1 MSVVTRAEQVSV
13 EGGVMSAHLAVPTSG
28 RGPGLLLLQE
38 IFGVNDYI
46 TGRAAT
52 LAGMGYTVLAPDL
65 YWRLEP
71 ELALPHDAE
80 GLQRAFGYHQRLDEP
95 RAIQDAAAAFRHL
108 RRLAECDGRA
118 GVIGFC
124 LGGRIGY
131 HVTALED
138 PDAAVL
144 YYGSGIADRLELAP
158 SLRCPTLMHFGADD
172 PYIPPEAVERIRAA
186 FQGREEV
193 EIAVQPDAEHAFD
206 NYLAPMFHRP
216 AAALAAWQLTEEF
229 LARRLPVEPQA
240 AGK

>member
-1 MSVVTRAEQVSV
+1 MSIATRTEQVVV
-13 EGGVMSAHLAVPTSG
+13 EGGSMPAHLAAPEGG

-65 YWRLEP
+65 YWRMEP
-71 ELALPHDAE
+71 GIALPHDADSLE
-80 GLQRAFGYHQRLDEP
+80 RAFGYVQRLDEP
-95 RAIQDAAAAFRHL
+95 RAIEDAGAAFRHL
-108 RRLAECDGRA
+108 RALAECDGRA

-131 HVTALED
+131 HVAALVG

-144 YYGSGIADRLELAP
+144 YYGSGIADRLDLAP
-158 SLRCPTLMHFGADD
+158 RLRCPTLMHFGADD
-172 PYIPPEAVERIRAA
+172 PYIPPEAVERIQAA
-186 FQGREEV
+186 FGGREEV
-193 EIAVQPDAEHAFD
+193 EIAVQPDAQHTFD

-229 LARRLPVEPQA
+229 LARCLPVRTQA